1 MLATSRSHH
10 NIRTG
15 DSGNLSKW
23 ISKLK
28 PSVDTANAVRLGLY
42 VMYEGFV
49 PTGRQIWFCA
59 DHKPDFRAL
68 RIAHLQKSIRTDEP
82 YFCPHGSDARV
93 AHRS

>member
-1 MLATSRSHH
+1 MDIKAEAF
-10 NIRTG
+10 G
-15 DSGNLSKW
+15 GYCECGA
-23 ISKLK
+23 
-28 PSVDTANAVRLGLY
+28 PGLY

-82 YFCPHGSDARV
+82 
-93 AHRS
+93 